1 MEAVGTILLTVAVN
15 QAVKSV
21 QKTKKYNTFKEKA
34 KRVLFR
40 SYKNKSK
47 DEDQTDE
54 LSWSLIE
61 HCVIDAIV

>member
-61 HCVIDAIV
+61 HCVIDSIV